1 MLVRT
6 RYIHFTSTRQ
16 QWRMNSCAP
25 EGSSFWLT
33 TYFLC
38 LVAMFFNRQSSNLCV
53 LTVHLFSST
62 CSFIRTRQISYRGLF
77 NKCGNKLDPSLNY
90 TFRDIDDVLPLN
102 NIYDRVTRRMPLVEQ
117 KELTLP
123 EHMSSSSIV
132 VGLKW
137 NGYIWCAPA
146 WHIYWKAPCMKFAS
160 YEWRNK

>member
-1 MLVRT
+1 MCPGGTTGLHAGCCFSEITMVKR
-6 RYIHFTSTRQ
+6 STLR
-16 QWRMNSCAP
+16 
-25 EGSSFWLT
+25 LT
-33 TYFLC
+33 FSKCLIFRSEKYLFC

-132 VGLKW
+132 VGLK
-137 NGYIWCAPA
+137 
-146 WHIYWKAPCMKFAS
+146 
-160 YEWRNK
+160 